1 MPKFT
6 EKTIKTAGLKSLLYT
21 MRQYAIEAN
30 EEPRNDSFFWKEI
43 DRIEQEIERRIST
56 GQKTVFEVRISF
68 LRGEHL
74 KDYQERGYASSFER
88 YTERFIT
95 KAEAEK
101 DLKES
106 RDYCEARGWPILS
119 ATIEEM
125 GC

>member
-1 MPKFT
+1 MTKFT
-6 EKTIKTAGLKSLLYT
+6 DESIKTANVKSLLHC
-21 MRQYAIEAN
+21 MRQYAIEAH
-30 EEPRNDSFFWKEI
+30 EEARNDSFFWKEI
-43 DRIEQEIERRIST
+43 DRIEEEIERRIST

-74 KDYQERGYASSFER
+74 EDYRKRGYASSFER

-95 KAEAEK
+95 KPEAEK

-106 RDYCEARGWPILS
+106 RDYCEAMGWPILS
-119 ATIEEM
+119 ATIEEV